1 MAIIP
6 FTKIAF
12 CYGKIVKNI
21 TISRYLRFTHS
32 IQNRETMATQI
43 PRIIIG
49 RLPLYLRALIRLKKD
64 GHDYASSRE
73 LGKLLDISAA
83 QIRKDLSHF
92 GELGK
97 RGKGYEIDFLVQ
109 KLNQI
114 LNTDNIWKMIVLG
127 AGDLGSGL
135 ARYRGFIDRGFQVS
149 AIFDVD
155 PDKIGKK
162 IGDLEVKPVDN
173 VKEYVR
179 ENDIQIAVLAIP
191 AEYANDVIDD
201 LVEAGITAI
210 LNYAPIYLKA
220 PDGVQIEH
228 IDPSVHLQK
237 LSYYLK

>member
-1 MAIIP
+1 M
-6 FTKIAF
+6 T
-12 CYGKIVKNI
+12 
-21 TISRYLRFTHS
+21 S
-32 IQNRETMATQI
+32 QI

-49 RLPLYLRALIRLKKD
+49 RLPLYLRALTRLKKD
-64 GHDYASSRE
+64 GFSYASSRE

-97 RGKGYEIDFLVQ
+97 RGKGYEIDFLID

-114 LNTDNIWKMIVLG
+114 LNTDSIWEMIVIG

-135 ARYRGFIDRGFQVS
+135 ARYRGFLNRGFQVA

-155 PDKIGKK
+155 PKK
-162 IGDLEVKPVDN
+162 IGRKIGNLVVKDIRTMCDFVA
-173 VKEYVR
+173 
-179 ENDIQIAVLAIP
+179 ENKIQIAVLAIP
-191 AEYANDVIDD
+191 AEDAQDVIDD
-201 LVEAGITAI
+201 LVEVGITAI
-210 LNYAPIYLKA
+210 LNYAPIYIKT

-237 LSYYLK
+237 LSYFLK

>member
-1 MAIIP
+1 MP
-6 FTKIAF
+6 
-12 CYGKIVKNI
+12 N
-21 TISRYLRFTHS
+21 
-32 IQNRETMATQI
+32 QI

-49 RLPLYLRALIRLKKD
+49 RLPLYLRALTRLQKD
-64 GHDYASSRE
+64 GFEYASSRE

-97 RGKGYEIDFLVQ
+97 RGKGYQIDFLLN

-114 LNTDNIWKMIVLG
+114 LNIDKVWKIIVIG

-135 ARYRGFIDRGFQVS
+135 ARYRGFLDRGFKVD

-155 PDKIGKK
+155 PEKIGKQ
-162 IGDLEVKPVDN
+162 IGSLIVKDILEMCD
-173 VKEYVR
+173 YVA
-179 ENDIQIAVLAIP
+179 ENKIQIAVLAIP
-191 AEYANDVIDD
+191 AENAQDVIDE
-201 LVEAGITAI
+201 LVEVGITAI
-210 LNYAPIYLKA
+210 LNYAPIYIKT

-237 LSYYLK
+237 LSYFLK

>member
-1 MAIIP
+1 M
-6 FTKIAF
+6 T
-12 CYGKIVKNI
+12 G
-21 TISRYLRFTHS
+21 
-32 IQNRETMATQI
+32 QI

-49 RLPLYLRALIRLKKD
+49 RLPLYLRALSRLKKD
-64 GHDYASSRE
+64 GFSYASSRE

-97 RGKGYEIDFLVQ
+97 RGKGYEIDFLVS

-114 LNTDNIWKMIVLG
+114 LNTDVIWDMIVIG

-135 ARYRGFIDRGFQVS
+135 ARYKGFANRGFKVS

-155 PDKIGKK
+155 TDKIGKQ
-162 IGDLEVKPVDN
+162 IGDLI
-173 VKEYVR
+173 VR
-179 ENDIQIAVLAIP
+179 DIRQMCDFVAENNIQIAVLAIP
-191 AEYANDVIDD
+191 AEDAQHVIDD
-201 LVEAGITAI
+201 LVVVGITAI
-210 LNYAPIYLKA
+210 LNYAPIYIKT

-237 LSYYLK
+237 LSYFLK